1 MFLRT
6 SWVPEPPSIHEHLS
20 LGKTAWGP
28 PRPNRQFMDDV
39 QLMIDEVNA
48 IPGDAVS
55 CIVDAGNL
63 GLGCNIDRLRQIA
76 TRTKVHIVACG
87 GLRLKADHP
96 PEIAQK
102 TEEEIAEDFYR
113 GARTERWGALGEI
126 GTGTATP
133 MDPEERKVLRAVAR
147 LHVRTGLPV
156 ITHTSGGI
164 AQPALD
170 QVELLEAAGVDL
182 THVAIGHL
190 NDIKDETAQGP
201 IAIAK
206 RGAYV
211 AFDHSG
217 RPDDVV
223 PLSTSE
229 RSSPC

>member
-1 MFLRT
+1 M
-6 SWVPEPPSIHEHLS
+6 IHEHLS

-28 PRPNRQFMDDV
+28 PRPNWQFMDDV
-39 QLMIDEVNA
+39 QLMIDEVR
-48 IPGDAVS
+48 DAVS

-96 PEIAQK
+96 SEIAQK